1 MNRFITSKQH
11 YKMYK
16 KGRFWVFAGITVA
29 TFTLNPLISRADT
42 ETTTAA
48 NRSYDHCWGILIIQL
63 TGFKDYYD

>member
-42 ETTTAA
+42 ETTT
-48 NRSYDHCWGILIIQL
+48 